1 MIRLHNVTYVTLI
14 CSVQIQKEIV
24 EKDILDNQRITQLE
38 EECEAAFKKLEDGL
52 NSALEGNLVKK
63 LASADDGDQ
72 TVPDSKKVVQQ
83 DSQSR
88 LVKNNAEVEDGE
100 EVSSPSK
107 DSQAFDRNDDA
118 EGNEKEGS
126 VEN

>member
-1 MIRLHNVTYVTLI
+1 
-14 CSVQIQKEIV
+14 
-24 EKDILDNQRITQLE
+24 
-38 EECEAAFKKLEDGL
+38 
-52 NSALEGNLVKK
+52 
-63 LASADDGDQ
+63 
-72 TVPDSKKVVQQ
+72 VPDSKKVVQQ